1 VSDAMGM
8 TGRGDYT
15 FLRVLVAKIG
25 VRCGR
30 SLRINGTVEG
40 RSGRPE
46 TSLLYEVDLVGAIV
60 DVDRSKFAE
69 DVFAKQA
76 IKIGAENAAE
86 AVEIHDGDAAG
97 EPGVAFQLEIDWQR
111 DALAD
116 EAGLLARALREA
128 EPIPDVAVSFRADNR
143 ARRARVEQKCYRLT
157 VDLAFHE
164 DHRLNGA
171 KRKVDDVGMRD
182 ISKRQRQQ

>member
-1 VSDAMGM
+1 MGM

-25 VRCGR
+25 GRCGR

-46 TSLLYEVDLVGAIV
+46 TSLLYEVDLVGAVV

-86 AVEIHDGDAAG
+86 AVESNDGEGGG
-97 EPGVAFQLEIDWQR
+97 EQGVAIQLEIDWKGE
-111 DALAD
+111 ALAD
-116 EAGLLARALREA
+116 EAGLLARGLREA
-128 EPIPDVAVSFRADNR
+128 EPVAGV
-143 ARRARVEQKCYRLT
+143 
-157 VDLAFHE
+157 
-164 DHRLNGA
+164 
-171 KRKVDDVGMRD
+171 
-182 ISKRQRQQ
+182 